1 MYSMLALCLFKARAC
16 SLQAMVATT
25 YAWLC
30 ACTTISFTPLC
41 HCTIKVNAAM
51 PTVLVYHKPSNH
63 NNTDQL
69 SQSRTPAGLLAAHV
83 ICACLQVYISP
94 RQLPAGFH
102 AGCIHSGCRAVETRS
117 AALSGSRLFLKDS
130 RHLSWCLMQCSS
142 CLKCSTVKAYRC
154 NSISCSNGLQG
165 PTLDAHRHALRLAFK
180 SCCYRTQGGCTLQWW
195 CCSSMKARFLQH
207 KLKYLP

>member
-1 MYSMLALCLFKARAC
+1 MVPIHNLHESHQLHAACFCSAAMYSMLALCLFKARAC

-102 AGCIHSGCRAVETRS
+102 RRMRSSGPRAVEACSTAS
-117 AALSGSRLFLKDS
+117 SGSKLFLNDLGHL
-130 RHLSWCLMQCSS
+130 RHCLIQCSS
-142 CLKCSTVKAYRC
+142 CLKCSTEKTNRG
-154 NSISCSNGLQG
+154 I
-165 PTLDAHRHALRLAFK
+165 
-180 SCCYRTQGGCTLQWW
+180 
-195 CCSSMKARFLQH
+195 
-207 KLKYLP
+207 